1 MRAFYHAFAGFAYA
15 LRSQTNMRTHV
26 VIAALVV
33 IAGCLAGLGR
43 TSWIVLVL
51 TIALVLALELVNTA
65 IESLVD
71 LVSPQPHPL
80 ARIAKDTA
88 AAAVLVAAV
97 GAVVVGCLVFLPP
110 R

>member
-15 LRSQTNMRTHV
+15 LRSQANMRLHL

-33 IAGCLAGLGR
+33 IAAWLSGVGR

-71 LVSPQPHPL
+71 LVTPEQHPL

-88 AAAVLVAAV
+88 AAAVLVAAL
-97 GAVVVGCLVFLPP
+97 GAVVVGCLVFLLP